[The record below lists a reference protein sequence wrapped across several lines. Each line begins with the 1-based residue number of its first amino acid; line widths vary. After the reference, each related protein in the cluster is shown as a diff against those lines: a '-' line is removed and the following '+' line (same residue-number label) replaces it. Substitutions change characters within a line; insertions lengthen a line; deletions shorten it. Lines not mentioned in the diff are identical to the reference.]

1 MEEFAHIRWAP
12 ARDRAI
18 SEVKAGEER
27 VRVLGL
33 VVDKKEAEFTLDDGT
48 GQIVV
53 ICEDPKLGENVEL
66 GSKVRVYGIPLIA
79 GGIRELRAEIVQRM
93 NGLDLQL
100 YDEMRREIKKF
111 ERELQRI

>member
-1 MEEFAHIRWAP
+1 MEDIANLRWVP
-12 ARDRAI
+12 AKDRAI
-18 SEVKAGEER
+18 SEIKAGEDR

-48 GQIVV
+48 GQIIV
-53 ICEDPKLGENVEL
+53 ICEDPMLSENVEL

-79 GGIRELRAEIVQRM
+79 GGIRELRAEIVQKM
-93 NGLDLQL
+93 DGMDLQL

-111 ERELQRI
+111 EQELQRI